1 MSEFRMPS
9 LGTDMEA
16 GTLTAWLVKV
26 GDRVQRGQ
34 VIAEVNTDKGAI
46 EIEVFHDGVVEEL
59 VIQPGQKVP
68 VETVLARIREPGESA
83 PAAPTPVPSPV
94 AAVPDAVRGAP
105 PAARDSEPAPGGRP
119 VGVSVEPGVAA
130 LASEPAPGAR
140 PVGVSVEPG
149 VAAPAPA
156 PVAVQAVRVDAEPG
170 ASAPGRVHASP
181 LARRVAADL
190 GVDLSRVQGTGTGGA
205 ITREDVERA
214 AGRTP
219 SKGLVA
225 PGGTAQSAAHAPP
238 GAVTAP
244 AAAQVPAAAPPAA
257 VPAPA
262 AAPAAQAQA
271 PERPA
276 DFAANMRRAIAAA
289 MARSKRE
296 IPHYYLETPI
306 DMSRALAWL
315 QAENARR
322 PITERL
328 LPVVLLL
335 KAVARALG
343 DVPELNGFWVDDH
356 LEVRQNVHVGFA
368 VALRQGGLV
377 SPAIHDVD
385 LKGLDE
391 LMAAIHDLI
400 PRVRA
405 GRLKSSELS
414 DATITMTNLGDL
426 GVEVVHGIIYPP
438 QVALVGF
445 GRVSERP
452 WAEHGMLGIRPVL
465 TATLAGD
472 HRATD
477 GRTGARYLDALN
489 RHLQEP
495 EKL

>member
-83 PAAPTPVPSPV
+83 PV
-94 AAVPDAVRGAP
+94 A
-105 PAARDSEPAPGGRP
+105 
-119 VGVSVEPGVAA
+119 PGVAA
-130 LASEPAPGAR
+130 LASEPSAAR
-140 PVGVSVEPG
+140 PVGVQ
-149 VAAPAPA
+149 VAAPATEPA
-156 PVAVQAVRVDAEPG
+156 PAARPVGTPVESVASG
-170 ASAPGRVHASP
+170 PGRVHASP

-214 AGRTP
+214 AGLTA
-219 SKGLVA
+219 SAA
-225 PGGTAQSAAHAPP
+225 PQSTAQASSTAQAAVPMGAQASSAAQGPTAAPVAAK
-238 GAVTAP
+238 GP
-244 AAAQVPAAAPPAA
+244 AAVQAA
-257 VPAPA
+257 VPAA
-262 AAPAAQAQA
+262 QASSAAQAPSAARA

-452 WAEHGMLGIRPVL
+452 WAENGMLGIRPVL